1 MSVSV
6 AIPWLL
12 TLTVNLLAQVP
23 ASSPTPAPAVAKP
36 VAEAER
42 KPAERAPTPH
52 EFVTFGNNILRR
64 AHTIANVEVKS
75 LFELG
80 QGVAIARCTVEAML
94 KGDRA
99 AKELVVLSA
108 PGDLAVGNRYVVFVE
123 TFGEGGR
130 FRLVNRFASSERDF
144 DDKVKV
150 LEQYLEILEIKDVG
164 EQLDALRDRL
174 LLNVS
179 SERVFVKWN
188 AVEELRAFAKAHA
201 QRFAAPHRARLVAA
215 WRAEASATFRDEV
228 KKVLADLGVPL
239 NEERRG

>member
-1 MSVSV
+1 MSVPV

-12 TLTVNLLAQVP
+12 TFTVNLFAQVP
-23 ASSPTPAPAVAKP
+23 ATAPASTPATAKP
-36 VAEAER
+36 VAEADR
-42 KPAERAPTPH
+42 KPAERAPAPH
-52 EFVTFGNNILRR
+52 EFVTFGNKILQRS
-64 AHTIANVEVKS
+64 HSIAKVEVKS
-75 LFELG
+75 LFEMG
-80 QGVAIARCTVEAML
+80 QGVAIARCAVESML
-94 KGDRA
+94 KGDRTK
-99 AKELVVLSA
+99 KELVVLCA
-108 PGDLAVGNRYVVFVE
+108 PGDLAVATRYVVFAE

-150 LEQYLEILEIKDVG
+150 LEQYLEILELKDVG

-201 QRFAAPHRARLVAA
+201 QRFAAPHRARLVAV
-215 WRAEASATFRDEV
+215 WRAEASATFREEL
-228 KKVLADLGVPL
+228 KKVLSDLGVPL